1 MHCVSNDE
9 HEKWI
14 EDYVEK
20 ETTAARKKVQV
31 TETVIMQ
38 ELEDMATS
46 DNAGAT
52 ARKPETMFD
61 GMFNAIPDGPSHL
74 ASSNDEQ
81 NGEGEEDNEED
92 TGLGKL
98 SDDDNPGWVKGT
110 ISDTLQHCI
119 EICPQKRIW
128 LHELTQPGWG
138 MQQTTTISEIQ
149 SMGQPNSRF
158 WKLSRAKWA

>member
-1 MHCVSNDE
+1 MHCLSNDE

-52 ARKPETMFD
+52 TRKPETMFD
-61 GMFNAIPDGPSHL
+61 GMLNAIPASPSHL

-92 TGLGKL
+92 TELGKL

-119 EICPQKRIW
+119 ESCSQTRIR
-128 LHELTQPGWG
+128 LRELTQPGWG
-138 MQQTTTISEIQ
+138 DAANYNHQRDT
-149 SMGQPNSRF
+149 
-158 WKLSRAKWA
+158 K